1 MGVLAFNADNSLA
14 LVTTTPWVGGQP
26 TGMAVIDL
34 RSGGRQIWTYTG
46 PGMFGGVVAQPGGR
60 DFRPLCTETN
70 SRGCAHRPGDRPRR
84 RHRHRIFPAIP
95 AGLVTPPQVS
105 RRVQAAFIGLAVIL
119 VVAGLMA
126 IVFAPRPSAPVVSP
140 ADQYAPTH
148 PLALPSPTPTTVA
161 AANAQIRATVT
172 GAKPLALPSTI
183 PADWSAV
190 VTNLSSSFFT
200 VAYTSPDRSKEV
212 GFAIVVP
219 NPPPP
224 GPHGSQVHPKFHGD
238 ANSLLPGGR
247 RLDCRRPPA
256 G

>member
-1 MGVLAFNADNSLA
+1 
-14 LVTTTPWVGGQP
+14 
-26 TGMAVIDL
+26 
-34 RSGGRQIWTYTG
+34 
-46 PGMFGGVVAQPGGR
+46 
-60 DFRPLCTETN
+60 
-70 SRGCAHRPGDRPRR
+70 
-84 RHRHRIFPAIP
+84 
-95 AGLVTPPQVS
+95 
-105 RRVQAAFIGLAVIL
+105 VQAAFIGLAVIL

-238 ANSLLPGGR
+238 ANSLYQVDDASIAAGHRWLIWNEPGTWAEPNGLPGVPYFLVTDG
-247 RLDCRRPPA
+247 LTDVEFWA
-256 G
+256 IANSLK